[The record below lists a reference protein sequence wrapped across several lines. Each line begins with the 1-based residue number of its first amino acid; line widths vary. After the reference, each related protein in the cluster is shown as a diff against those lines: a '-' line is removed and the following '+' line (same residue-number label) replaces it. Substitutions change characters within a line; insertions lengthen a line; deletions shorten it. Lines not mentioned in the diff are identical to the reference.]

1 MFSQLLKKVSSK
13 KSIRVRFQVKNGK
26 IHLKTPSTS
35 WSLEEYKKVAS
46 TIHSVVSP
54 EIMQSHN
61 FTASVNVV
69 I

>member
-1 MFSQLLKKVSSK
+1 MFSQLLKVSK

-26 IHLKTPSTS
+26 IHLKTPSTT
-35 WSLEEYKKVAS
+35 WTQDEYKKVAS

-54 EIMQSHN
+54 EIMQNHN
-61 FTASVNVV
+61 FTASVNVL